1 MKKMLLLVYAIAFFQ
16 LEAGAQKVK
25 SIPPQTD
32 QHPTPEQLRLKPWHS
47 EKLAVPPGENPFGVS
62 RPDYRPRGPLAL
74 PSQPATADIETVLGE
89 NGLPIFF
96 WGRTPV
102 SESTDPAQPIGTH
115 ALAYT
120 ASLQPAGLQ
129 QPADEFSVF
138 STHQDGQGNWHV
150 RLNQVFKGVPVYG
163 GQMVAHTKNGAFES
177 LNGRYYPTPRLASV
191 VPALDAE
198 TAVQRVKATLGA
210 VKADWSAEERLLVG
224 GKEIQ
229 TELIVYHP
237 KRDLDAERLAWHIV
251 IFPNPLSRK
260 VFFVD
265 AGTGEII
272 HHFDHTCSIGP
283 AGSCENH
290 EDDGRT
296 TAVGG
301 PVTASGLDL
310 KNVIRS
316 FGAWME
322 GSTNYLVDAS
332 QPMFNPGA
340 SQMPDGP
347 VGGIVTLDAKNT
359 SPEVQTSF
367 TFGHLTSGS
376 LIFGNKNA
384 VSAHW
389 NAVQSYN
396 YFLSVHGRNSINGSG
411 GNIISLINVSEPN
424 GTSMANAFWNGG
436 AIWYGNGG
444 TEFFELA
451 RSLDVSSHEMTHG
464 VIEKTANLEY
474 QDESGAL
481 NESFADIFAVCI
493 DTLNWKLGEDVV
505 RPGTTTNNC
514 LRDIQFPKNGT
525 PQQPDHYSDKYTG
538 PLDNGGVH
546 VNSGIVN
553 RAFYLFASH
562 AAVGR
567 AKAEK
572 VYYKALNDYLVKS
585 SQFVD
590 CRLAVTQAAKDLY
603 GNTVSNAAADAFT
616 AVGIVGN
623 QGGNYFGL
631 LNVNPGI
638 GLFAC
643 KNNASTKAELI
654 LGGGAALGTLF
665 TKPGVTIASR
675 PSVTDNGQQIVFC
688 TSDGHII
695 GVDLVFNNPGG
706 FIWQSDTISFFPV
719 WRNVAISR
727 DGRFLAAVTEFVD
740 NRIHVFDIPDP
751 LGASAQFFLYN
762 PTYSPDQI
770 TGEVQFADA
779 LEFDYSGEYIMY
791 DAYNDLDNGLGQDLS
806 YWDIGFLNFWENG
819 DFTNPDP
826 FIAKL
831 YNGLPPNSSVVNPTF
846 SQLAPYVIALDY
858 YDGVDDRFHV
868 LGANVETGEE
878 DFIVFN
884 NGELGWPS
892 YIRADMELMF
902 QRTANGTRNMY
913 QRLVEPNR
921 ITGTGATAL
930 LISGGRD
937 WGRWFA
943 HGSRSLMV
951 DTDNPA
957 AASLKM
963 TAAPNPTTGN
973 LRLTFVLDQSGT
985 TQISV
990 SDMLGQLV
998 RQSQQDMPEGETP
1011 IDLDLHDLPAG
1022 TYAVRVVAG
1031 GASASVK
1038 VVKQ

>member
-1 MKKMLLLVYAIAFFQ
+1 MKKMLLLACIIAFSLTQ
-16 LEAGAQKVK
+16 ASAQNVK
-25 SIPPQTD
+25 PIPPQTG
-32 QHPTPEQLRLKPWHS
+32 QQPAPEQLRMKPWHS
-47 EKLAVPPGENPFGVS
+47 EKLTVPPGENPFGLS
-62 RPDYRPRGPLAL
+62 RADYRPRGPLAL
-74 PSQPATADIETVLGE
+74 PSQPMTADIETEHGE
-89 NGLPIFF
+89 NGLPVFF
-96 WGRTPV
+96 HGRTPA
-102 SESTDPAQPIGTH
+102 SESTDPSLPIGLR
-115 ALAYT
+115 ALAYA

-129 QPADEFSVF
+129 QPADEFAVF
-138 STHQDGQGNWHV
+138 SSHQDEQGNWHV

-163 GQMVAHTKNGAFES
+163 GQVVAHTKNLAFES

-191 VPALDAE
+191 VPGMDAE
-198 TAVQRVKATLGA
+198 TALQRVKEKLGA
-210 VKADWSAEERLLVG
+210 VKTAWSAEERLLVG
-224 GKEIQ
+224 GKELQ
-229 TELIVYHP
+229 TELVVYHP
-237 KRDLDAERLAWHIV
+237 RRDLEAERLAWHIV
-251 IFPNPLSRK
+251 VYPNLLSRK

-265 AGTGEII
+265 AVTGEII
-272 HHFDHTCSIGP
+272 HHFDHTCSIGN
-283 AGSCENH
+283 AGSCQNH
-290 EDDGRT
+290 ENDGQ
-296 TAVGG
+296 APAAGG

-310 KNVIRS
+310 KNVSRS

-322 GSTNYLVDAS
+322 GTTNYLIDAG
-332 QPMFNPGA
+332 QPMFNLGA
-340 SQMPDGP
+340 SQMPDEP
-347 VGGIVTLDAKNT
+347 VGGIMTLDAQNT

-367 TFGHLTSGS
+367 KFGHITSGS

-396 YFLSVHGRNSINGSG
+396 YFLSVHGRNSINGNG
-411 GNIISLINVSEPN
+411 GNIISLINVSESD
-424 GTSMANAFWNGG
+424 GTSMGNAFWNGG

-493 DTLNWKLGEDVV
+493 DTLNWKLGEDIV

-538 PLDNGGVH
+538 PLDHGGVH
-546 VNSGIVN
+546 INSGIVN

-590 CRLAVTQAAKDLY
+590 CRLAVIQAANDLY
-603 GNTVSNAAADAFT
+603 GSPVANAAADAFT

-638 GLFAC
+638 GTFAC

-654 LGGGAALGTLF
+654 LGSGSPLGTLF
-665 TKPGVTIASR
+665 TKSGVTIASR
-675 PSVTDNGQQIVFC
+675 PSATDNGQQVVFC
-688 TSDGHII
+688 TSDGHVI
-695 GVDLVFNNPGG
+695 GVDIVFNNPGG
-706 FIWQSDTISFFPV
+706 FTWQSDTISFSPI

-727 DGRFLAAVTEFVD
+727 DGRFLAAVTKFVD
-740 NRIHVFDIPDP
+740 NRIYVFDIPDP

-819 DFTNPDP
+819 DFAGPDP

-831 YNGLPPNSSVVNPTF
+831 YSGLPPNSSVVNPTF
-846 SQLAPYVIALDY
+846 SQMAPFVIALDY
-858 YDGVDDRFHV
+858 YDGVDDRYHV
-868 LGANVETGEE
+868 LGANIETGEE
-878 DFIVFN
+878 DYIVFN

-892 YIRADMELMF
+892 YIRADMELMY

-913 QRLVEPNR
+913 QRFVEPNR
-921 ITGTGATAL
+921 ITGTGASPL
-930 LISGGRD
+930 LISAGRD
-937 WGRWFA
+937 WGRWIG
-943 HGSRSLMV
+943 HGTRSLMV
-951 DTDNPA
+951 NTANPA
-957 AASLKM
+957 IAPLKM

-973 LRLTFVLDQSGT
+973 LRLTFALPQSSA
-985 TQISV
+985 TQVSV

-998 RQSQQDMPEGETP
+998 RHSQQDLPEGENLL
-1011 IDLDLHDLPAG
+1011 DLDLHDLPAG

-1031 GASASVK
+1031 GASATVK